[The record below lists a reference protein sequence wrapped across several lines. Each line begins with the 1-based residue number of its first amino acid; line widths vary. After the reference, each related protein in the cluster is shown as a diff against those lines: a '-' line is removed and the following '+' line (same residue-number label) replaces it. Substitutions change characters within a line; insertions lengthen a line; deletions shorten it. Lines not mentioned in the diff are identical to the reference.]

1 MCFIKRSLVHFL
13 IEEVPQDTHIKHR
26 LLAEAIMCV
35 HKALLSTFLIEEVPT
50 RHPH

>member
-1 MCFIKRSLVHFL
+1 MCAHKALLSTFL